1 MKIEMMKL
9 SAITPYLN
17 NPRKNDDAIDKVV
30 ESIKKLGFNQPIVVD
45 RKKVIIVGH
54 TRWKAAL
61 KMNLKS
67 VPVLVARGLTK
78 KQAQEYRIADN
89 RTSEMSEWDFQKLN
103 QEIGVMVEANINIDW
118 MEFESALNFKP
129 DLNPNVGSGV
139 VTAGDME
146 KADDDLQN
154 QYKIKYGK
162 DYKPAT
168 FIECPFCHKE
178 FGLDENVKIKLTEEQ
193 MRLIAKALGQ

>member
-1 MKIEMMKL
+1 MEAIRRSAGVVLMKIEMMKL

-67 VPVLVARGLTK
+67 VPVLVAR
-78 KQAQEYRIADN
+78 D
-89 RTSEMSEWDFQKLN
+89 
-103 QEIGVMVEANINIDW
+103 
-118 MEFESALNFKP
+118 
-129 DLNPNVGSGV
+129 
-139 VTAGDME
+139 
-146 KADDDLQN
+146 
-154 QYKIKYGK
+154 
-162 DYKPAT
+162 
-168 FIECPFCHKE
+168 
-178 FGLDENVKIKLTEEQ
+178 
-193 MRLIAKALGQ
+193 